1 MGRFVVRVISFIFV
15 YVFLYAIWAY
25 WSDMKLFPHDV
36 IGTGYEVPIPNNHKL
51 IITEIDFGCIEDG
64 EYNTMINRVDSLQII
79 GDVVIGRDS
88 TDFFSFETNTQR
100 SCYYSSAELL
110 KQAQGIEDYTLL
122 SPIDFYWHHRR
133 VYDII
138 VNILI
143 AIIAIFCSYYA
154 GKAVISKNKNIS
166 KK

>member
-1 MGRFVVRVISFIFV
+1 MGRFVLKILCFVFV
-15 YVFLYAIWAY
+15 YALLYVGWVLY
-25 WSDMKLFPHDV
+25 SDLKLFPNDI

-51 IITEIDFGCIEDG
+51 IIAEIDFGCIEDG
-64 EYNTMINRVDSLQII
+64 EYNTMINRVDSLQVI

-88 TDFFSFETNTQR
+88 TDFFTLETNTQI
-100 SCYYSSAELL
+100 SCYYSSAEQL

-154 GKAVISKNKNIS
+154 GKAIIPKNDI
-166 KK
+166 

>member
-1 MGRFVVRVISFIFV
+1 MGRFVVRIIILIIV
-15 YVFLYAIWAY
+15 YVSLYAIWAY
-25 WSDMKLFPHDV
+25 WSDMKLFPHDL

-51 IITEIDFGCIEDG
+51 IITEIDFGYIEDD
-64 EYNTMINRVDSLQII
+64 EYNAMINRVDSLQVI
-79 GDVVIGRDS
+79 GDVVIGKDS
-88 TDFFSFETNTQR
+88 TDFFSLETNTQI
-100 SCYYSSAELL
+100 SCYYSSGEQL

-133 VYDII
+133 GYDII

-154 GKAVISKNKNIS
+154 GKAMIPKNDI
-166 KK
+166 